1 MFPNIVN
8 DKLMVSNLPVVVI
21 ECAQPHAIS
30 IRPQGVAMGARHSHQ
45 SVYVALANVEVGSIC
60 LQIKTSKLKLVLS
73 ASRCFQFALSA
84 NGSLHFHVAE
94 NFEISKRAL
103 FCCPCGNRLLPIA
116 ANGWVK
122 SQYDLSLEA
131 FLCRNATQFLAGSSL
146 ESA

>member
-1 MFPNIVN
+1 MLNTLNSKAMASTEFSSGTEADV
-8 DKLMVSNLPVVVI
+8 
-21 ECAQPHAIS
+21 AQPHAIS

-94 NFEISKRAL
+94 NFEISKERFFAVL
-103 FCCPCGNRLLPIA
+103 A
-116 ANGWVK
+116 AIVCF
-122 SQYDLSLEA
+122 LS
-131 FLCRNATQFLAGSSL
+131 RPTDG
-146 ESA
+146 